1 VARYTLGSPSSI
13 GSLPSSTTT
22 AAAISPRT
30 VTEEQLNELYR
41 TLSPRCGGKR
51 EDYFGVAYIANR
63 FKVPADKILSNV
75 AFGGTEYGIDGYFLD
90 KPNKTLH
97 IFVFKWSENHMSFK
111 DPLAKLGSKGIDKIF
126 MDVTKSPDDPP
137 MITFLK
143 TELFQNWKAIDK
155 VIIDFVFN
163 GDPVYAEQSKVLS
176 FLRETI
182 EDKGGII
189 DSYFSRVDRT
199 EGHAQ
204 VFRYVSNQRS
214 LGHSVIARDSVEYA
228 VELAETLSIHGG
240 QNEMIV
246 ALLPLKTLYE
256 MYSDLGERLF
266 EKNIRSGLDEGS
278 MTNSHIK
285 KALSQI
291 ASGQDQ
297 PWNFTLYHNGI
308 TITAQKL
315 DADGSMLRMIEPRV
329 LNGAQTIKIVKEFV
343 DEQPGNGTAKLT
355 EPLAAIKVMAR
366 IIRSNDSE
374 FLKKVTIN
382 NNRQNPIMPWNLRAN
397 DIVQMGF
404 EEQFAK
410 LGIYYERR
418 ENAYKNLTD
427 ENLEMEGI
435 EKGVIEIRKFAQT
448 LLAMQGQIDRI
459 SEMNEVFENEN
470 WYAYTFKE
478 RYLEVDPSKLVLIY
492 KIQFRLPTLIRE
504 IRNAGGEKFGFIA
517 KARNLVWCLVLQGLL
532 NDDNF
537 IKYVEYYGKSTG
549 IEVKLAEVLKS
560 IARTKICPILADAL
574 EDKKYKT
581 GIAEGRLSFLASKS
595 MLKTCM
601 DKARNRFGWEKLYI

>member
-1 VARYTLGSPSSI
+1 
-13 GSLPSSTTT
+13 
-22 AAAISPRT
+22 
-30 VTEEQLNELYR
+30 LNELYR
-41 TLSPRCGGKR
+41 KLSPRCGGKR

-63 FKVPADKILSNV
+63 FKVPPDKILSNV

-90 KPNKTLH
+90 KPNKTLY
-97 IFVFKWSENHMSFK
+97 IFVFRWSENHMSFK

-126 MDVTKSPDDPP
+126 VDVTKSPDDPP
-137 MITFLK
+137 MITFLR
-143 TELFQNWKAIDK
+143 TDLFQNWKAIDK

-189 DSYFSRVDRT
+189 DSYFSRVDNT
-199 EGHAQ
+199 EGQ
-204 VFRYVSNQRS
+204 TQIFRYVSNQRS
-214 LGHSVIARDSVEYA
+214 LGHTVIARDSVEYS
-228 VELAETLSIHGG
+228 VELAETLRIHGG

-278 MTNSHIK
+278 MTNGHIK
-285 KALSQI
+285 KALAQMV
-291 ASGQDQ
+291 SGQDE

-308 TITAQKL
+308 TLTAQKL
-315 DADGSMLRMIEPRV
+315 EADGSMLQMIEPRV

-343 DEQPGNGTAKLT
+343 DEQPGNITSKLT
-355 EPLAAIKVMAR
+355 GPLNAIKVMAR
-366 IIRSNDSE
+366 IIRPSDSE

-397 DIVQMGF
+397 DLVQMGF

-448 LLAMQGQIDRI
+448 LLAMQSQIDRI
-459 SEMNEVFENEN
+459 SEMKEVFENEN
-470 WYAYTFKE
+470 WYADMFKE
-478 RYLEVDPSKLVLIY
+478 RYLEVDPRKLVLLY
-492 KIQFRLPTLIRE
+492 KIQFRLPTVIRE
-504 IRNAGGEKFGFIA
+504 IRNAGGEKFSFIA
-517 KARNLVWCLVLQGLL
+517 KAKNLVWCLVLQGLL

-537 IKYVEYYGKSTG
+537 AKYVENYGKSTG
-549 IEVKLAEVLKS
+549 IEVKLADVLKS
-560 IARTKICPILADAL
+560 IARTKIVPILEDVL
-574 EDKKYKT
+574 EERKYKT
-581 GIAEGRLSFLASKS
+581 GIAEGKLSFLASKS
-595 MLKTCM
+595 MLRTCM
-601 DKARNRFGWEKLYI
+601 DKAKNRFGWEKIYI